1 MTLRVVISG
10 VNLVEGGAL
19 EVLRDC
25 ISAFLKVRDISLICL
40 VNDRSLFQDFS
51 SPQLRVIEF
60 PQVKQS
66 WFRRIIFEYF
76 TSSSLSRELDVD
88 VWLSMHDISP
98 RVFARKQYVYCH
110 NPSPFYRAGFRDF
123 LLDKKF
129 FLFTFFYHFLYRLNI
144 KSNAAVIVQQGW
156 MVSFFKDL
164 LGAER
169 VWVAR
174 PTQHPLLSKNIEV
187 PQCIEARCVKFFYPA
202 FARSFKNFEV
212 IFRALRIISKDFP
225 SYLERIKVQVTI
237 SGDENRYSCWLKTE
251 FGSIA
256 AIDWAGRMSREEVEQ
271 CYKSADVVIFP
282 SRLETWGLP
291 ITEAKNAGKPLLVAD
306 LPYAHETVGDY
317 SSVCFFEANDADLLA
332 QLMIK
337 VVDGEHLFTPASHVM
352 VEADAVLNSWSDLV
366 NKITEEGM
374 CR

>member
-10 VNLVEGGAL
+10 VNLVEGGPL
-19 EVLRDC
+19 EVLKDC
-25 ISAFLKVRDISLICL
+25 ISAFLKVNDISLICL
-40 VNDRSLFQDFS
+40 VNNHALFHEFS

-60 PQVKQS
+60 PQVKKS

-76 TSSSLSRELDVD
+76 TSSALSRELDAD

-98 RVFARKQYVYCH
+98 RVFAKRQYVYCH
-110 NPSPFYRAGFRDF
+110 NPSPFYKAGLRDF

-129 FLFTFFYHFLYRLNI
+129 FLFTCFYRYLYRLNI
-144 KSNAAVIVQQGW
+144 KSNTAVIVQQGW
-156 MVSFFKDL
+156 MVSFFKNL
-164 LGAER
+164 LGAKR

-174 PTQHPLLSKNIEV
+174 PTQISLLNKSIEA
-187 PQCIEARCVKFFYPA
+187 PQHIDARCVNFFYPA

-212 IFRALRIISKDFP
+212 VFRALQIISRSFP
-225 SYLERIKVQVTI
+225 SYLKRIKVQVTI
-237 SGDENRYSCWLKTE
+237 SGNENRYSRWLKRE
-251 FGSIA
+251 FGSIV
-256 AIDWAGRMSREEVEQ
+256 AIDWAGRMSREEVERH
-271 CYKSADVVIFP
+271 YKSADVVIFP

-317 SSVCFFEANDADLLA
+317 SSVCFFEANNAEFLA

-337 VVDGEHLFTPASHVM
+337 IVDGERLFTPASHV
-352 VEADAVLNSWSDLV
+352 VLEADAFLSSWSDLV
-366 NKITEEGM
+366 SKITEDGM
-374 CR
+374 CL